1 MKCEWDVADVAAGA
15 DQEQDAVQTKNPAK
29 DKSSPSQGYIMI
41 EPNEEQ
47 DLACQINTLNFVQQ
61 AKHQALI
68 KQILSTK
75 HEVKEIPAGYE
86 INFPYNTSLFLEI
99 SEWIS
104 LEHLCC
110 PFFTFN
116 LQVEEGQ
123 LQLSITGNDH
133 VRRLLRDE
141 VQLLG

>member
-1 MKCEWDVADVAAGA
+1 MNGMLRMLLWMRIRNRMLYKRKTQRRTRV
-15 DQEQDAVQTKNPAK
+15 VQAK
-29 DKSSPSQGYIMI
+29 EYIMI
-41 EPNEEQ
+41 EPNEKQ
-47 DLACQINTLNFVQQ
+47 NLACQIDTLNSVQQ
-61 AKHQALI
+61 ANHQALI

-86 INFPYNTSLFLEI
+86 INFPYNTSLFLDI

-116 LQVEEGQ
+116 LQIEEGQ

-133 VRRLLRDE
+133 VKRLLRE
-141 VQLLG
+141 QAQLLG

>member
-1 MKCEWDVADVAAGA
+1 MKCEWDVAVVAADA
-15 DQEQDAVQTKNPAK
+15 DQERDAVQTKNPAK
-29 DKSSPSQGYIMI
+29 DKSSPSEGCIMI
-41 EPNEEQ
+41 EPNQEQ
-47 DLACQINTLNFVQQ
+47 NLACQINTLNSVQQ

-99 SEWIS
+99 SEWI
-104 LEHLCC
+104 
-110 PFFTFN
+110 N

-123 LQLSITGNDH
+123 LQLSITGKRSGKAIPTRAGP
-133 VRRLLRDE
+133 VTRIVCIPFLP
-141 VQLLG
+141 